1 MSWTC
6 SFRTAMLLRMLRVA
20 KMVMRMTMKA
30 IKGKS
35 SIPPPNLLQLCTI
48 DNTGLATTLSPG
60 SRRISTYL
68 CQLTE
73 ADSFYATVAAEDV
86 STSDIHEHLMKLF
99 SIEYG
104 LAILPVSL
112 SHLNGKAECRFCK
125 SPFFDIIG
133 ARRGHGAWH
142 TRFQH
147 VRNRGRWSRSRVLF
161 AHTTIH
167 GQAFYLPGG
176 RKDKGHAR

>member
-1 MSWTC
+1 
-6 SFRTAMLLRMLRVA
+6 MLLRMLRVA

-147 VRNRGRWSRSRVLF
+147 VRNRGR
-161 AHTTIH
+161 
-167 GQAFYLPGG
+167 
-176 RKDKGHAR
+176 